1 VEKPLKKLLR
11 NKKMWFAKQITKW
24 VTIVALTNVLM
35 QINVIVWAPVAV
47 TFALIAFGIFVYES
61 EDVEQKV

>member
-1 VEKPLKKLLR
+1 
-11 NKKMWFAKQITKW
+11 MWFAKQISKW

-47 TFALIAFGIFVYES
+47 VFALIAFGIYVYES
-61 EDVEQKV
+61 DDVEQKV